1 MAEKWSIRSHSGNYA
16 ALGNEYGV
24 SPIMARILR
33 NREIQGKEAVT
44 SFLSPDGDKLKE
56 YRLILNLDELV
67 LILHE
72 DIEAGKHIRVIGDY
86 DIDGVCS
93 TYILTKGILRCGG
106 NADHVIPH
114 RVKDGYGLNDNLIRN
129 ASADGVDTI
138 ITCDN
143 GISAA
148 RQVELAHDLGMKVL
162 VTDHHE
168 IPFHTEEDK
177 VFYDIPSADAVV
189 DIKLPECIYPFREL
203 CGAAVAMKAVMALY
217 EKSGISIAEAEIF
230 EEFAAFATIGDV
242 MPLVGENRSLV
253 KRGLTMLENSS
264 NTGMRALIKAQGLEG
279 KKLTPYHVGF
289 VLGPC
294 VNATG
299 RLDTAEN
306 AMKLFCTEDQAEA
319 DRMAFELKSMN
330 EERRTM
336 TDNALKKALELASVS
351 EDKVLVLF
359 IPECH
364 ESIAGIVAGKVRE
377 QTGRPAFVLTRGE
390 TCVKGSGRSIDE
402 YNMYE
407 GMNSV
412 SDLFIQFGGHALAG
426 GLSMEEKNIEDFR
439 RRLNEGC
446 RLTDDDIATKVIID
460 MELPFSYI
468 NEKLTDEMQLLEP
481 YGNGNA
487 KPLFVTREVKFSG
500 IRIFGKTRNIMKAA
514 VSDNTGTKMD
524 AIYFGDEDSVSCLND
539 KITAGEPLCITYNIG
554 INEYRG
560 RRNIELQIRNC
571 R

>member
-1 MAEKWSIRSHSGNYA
+1 MTEKWNIRSHSGNYA

-24 SPIMARILR
+24 SPIIARILR
-33 NREIQGKEAVT
+33 NREIQGKEAVA

-56 YRLILNLDELV
+56 YRLIQNMDELV
-67 LILHE
+67 LMLHR
-72 DIEAGKHIRVIGDY
+72 DIKEGKHIRVIGDY

-106 NADHVIPH
+106 SADHVIPH

-148 RQVELAHDLGMKVL
+148 QQVELAHNLGMKVL

-168 IPFHTEEDK
+168 IPFHTEDGRI
-177 VFYDIPSADAVV
+177 FYDIPSADAVV
-189 DIKLPECIYPFREL
+189 DIKMPECVYPFREL
-203 CGAAVAMKAVMALY
+203 CGAAVAMKVTMALY
-217 EKSGISIAEAEIF
+217 EKSGIDIAEAEKF

-242 MPLVGENRSLV
+242 MPLVGENRVLV
-253 KRGLTMLENSS
+253 KKGLTMLEKSS

-279 KKLTPYHVGF
+279 RKLTPYHVGF

-294 VNATG
+294 INATG

-319 DRMAFELKSMN
+319 ERMAVELKSMN
-330 EERRTM
+330 EERRLL
-336 TDNALKKALELASVS
+336 TDDALKKALELASLS
-351 EDKVLVLF
+351 DDRVLVLY
-359 IPECH
+359 IPDCH

-377 QTGRPAFVLTRGE
+377 HTGRPAFVLTRGE

-426 GLSMEEKNIEDFR
+426 GLSMEEKNIEEFR
-439 RRLNEGC
+439 KRINEGC
-446 RLTDDDIATKVIID
+446 SLTDDDIACKVIID

-468 NEKLTDEMQLLEP
+468 DEKLAEEMQLLEP

-500 IRIFGKTRNIMKAA
+500 IRIFGKTRNILKAA
-514 VSDNTGTKMD
+514 ASDNSVVKMD
-524 AIYFGDEDSVSCLND
+524 AIYFGDRDAVRCLND
-539 KITAGEPLCITYNIG
+539 KIAAGELLCITYNIG
-554 INEYRG
+554 INEYKG
-560 RRNIELQIRNC
+560 RRNIELQIRNY